1 MLLFHVISFVILGK
15 HGDTCK
21 NYTPLINVGS
31 FAKAFSR
38 VQASHPVTAP
48 VEVFCQLKDLN
59 MPRRQM
65 WYGPSTRTGLQGS
78 KGKGFKV
85 ESIDSVLI
93 VGVKLTYSNYFRIT
107 LGVFCIQRLM
117 CD

>member
-1 MLLFHVISFVILGK
+1 MLLCHVISFVILGN
-15 HGDTCK
+15 HGDTC
-21 NYTPLINVGS
+21 NHYTLLINVGS
-31 FAKAFSR
+31 CAKAFSR

-93 VGVKLTYSNYFRIT
+93 VGVKLTYSNYIRCFLYTKIN
-107 LGVFCIQRLM
+107 V
-117 CD
+117 